1 MNKKYLII
9 ALICIVLVI
18 TVGLAYYL
26 NNNITNNEKN
36 NIVNTSKDIS
46 FEIKFTKRGDKQ
58 LNKIIDRSEMEQYDY
73 DIYTYNGDVSIV
85 IGEETYS
92 FEDALRSNRI
102 TIDKIIEKVEE
113 DVSNGIAY
121 KDMYQD
127 GGSLIYKY
135 DTFRIIKCKNLNG
148 NRNFYI
154 GDSQMLLDDIL

>member
-1 MNKKYLII
+1 MDKKTIIIIILCILLIGVIAYL
-9 ALICIVLVI
+9 
-18 TVGLAYYL
+18 L
-26 NNNITNNEKN
+26 NNNVTHDTDK
-36 NIVNTSKDIS
+36 KQDIIDEETS
-46 FEIKFTKRGDKQ
+46 FEINFVKIGDKQ

>member
-26 NNNITNNEKN
+26 NNNTTNNEKN